1 MENKALLV
9 IDMQNDYLWEQR
21 KDMFSYNTPQLVS
34 EVNKTIKEHKEK
46 GFDIIYV
53 VQLFP
58 NIITNRWI
66 IGFSIKG
73 TEGAEL
79 YDGMDLVND
88 TVVEKNLPDTF
99 TSSQFKKLFAEKK
112 YKELHLC
119 GLDECGCVGATAKG
133 AVKAGC
139 RTVLISAAT
148 GSRFPASKQKKTRS
162 TLTALGVIYE

>member
-73 TEGAEL
+73 TEGAGL

-112 YKELHLC
+112 YKELHIC

-133 AVKAGC
+133 AIKAGC
-139 RTVLISAAT
+139 KTVLISAAT